1 MLRVHPT
8 LRTQEAAYYDALF
21 TALGLRRTPDVGR
34 MMYDADGGRV
44 SIAAAATTRHETDE
58 PLVELGFEVSDL
70 AEFARRTRQD
80 GTPARVRA
88 SEQVEISTP
97 HDGSIPARLGPRDTG
112 AAPTGLHVRV
122 DWHTPRPEEACTV
135 LRNIGARPRP
145 ANPAGA
151 AGLVGPAQ
159 EFSAKNGGVIAVLSG
174 HRSLLRFGFEYDGD
188 PGALA
193 ARLSA
198 ADIPHAL
205 LLDDGARSLRIDC
218 PAGAVLWVRQS
229 PV

>member
-21 TALGLRRTPDVGR
+21 TALGLRRAPDVGR

-44 SIAAAATTRHETDE
+44 SIAAAAPAPHGTGE

-70 AEFARRTRQD
+70 AEFARRTQQD
-80 GTPARVRA
+80 GTPARVLA
-88 SEQVEISTP
+88 SAQVEVSTP
-97 HDGSIPARLGPRDTG
+97 HDGSFPARLGPRDTG
-112 AAPTGLHVRV
+112 AAPTGLYVRV
-122 DWHTPRPEEACTV
+122 DWHTPHPDEVCTV

-145 ANPAGA
+145 VNPARA
-151 AGLVGPAQ
+151 AGTADPAQ

-174 HRSLLRFGFEYDGD
+174 HRSLLGIGFEYDGD
-188 PGALA
+188 LGVLA

-198 ADIPHAL
+198 AGIHHAL
-205 LLDDGARSLRIDC
+205 ILDDDAPSLRIDC

-229 PV
+229 PA